1 MEGTQ
6 TQSLFTFN
14 IVKQFAL
21 CTNLAKIAERVK
33 RHLCKAKV
41 NIVFYTCW
49 GNRNE
54 NIPDIGD
61 TASESKGRSD
71 IARPLHII
79 PPTSLQECKKWNIQF
94 LKAVVSSVILTILVS
109 NKCDMSGQLQ
119 ESRPILSA
127 FTESTFWAKFLN
139 QHLMILRANYRLCW
153 VFFFA
158 FYKRYIYMS

>member
-79 PPTSLQECKKWNIQF
+79 PPTSLQQCQKLNIQV
-94 LKAVVSSVILTILVS
+94 LKAVVSSVVVTILVS
-109 NKCDMSGQLQ
+109 NECDQFGQLQ
-119 ESRPILSA
+119 ESRPILRA
-127 FTESTFWAKFLN
+127 CAESVCHTQFLGADWKN
-139 QHLMILRANYRLCW
+139 PNAEERSFISQVVLL
-153 VFFFA
+153 
-158 FYKRYIYMS
+158 